1 MRPHARPLLTRL
13 TYANVMSTLAFT
25 LVIGGGTAYAAN
37 TVFSTD
43 IVDGEV
49 KTADLAANS
58 VTGAKVTSN
67 QIYSTDVR
75 DDTLASGG
83 LSSIDLA
90 ADSVGASE
98 IAANSVDSEEIINN
112 SLTLSDLLG
121 ANVSGAISFSLS
133 ANHCGDLSL
142 GVSGAQVGQIV
153 VYSFTGN
160 TAVPGSVVFGGS
172 KVTAANTIVVR
183 ACNISGSA
191 VSVSNLGIHIATF
204 G

>member
-1 MRPHARPLLTRL
+1 MHRHDRRLLSRL

-49 KTADLAANS
+49 KNADLASNS
-58 VTGAKVTSN
+58 VTGGKVTNN
-67 QIYSTDVR
+67 QISTSDVR

-83 LSSIDLA
+83 LRSIDLA

-98 IAANSVDSEEIINN
+98 IAASSVNSEEVINN

-121 ANVSGAISFSLS
+121 ANVNGTIAFSLG

-153 VYSFTGN
+153 VYSFTGD
-160 TAVPGSVVFGGS
+160 TAIPDSVVFGGS

-183 ACNISGSA
+183 ACNVSGSA